1 MPPGGGG
8 SLIFSRSPDEVVD
21 VVEVGVSI
29 SGVVAVYAVGPVGVN
44 ADNASWLKFPLDA
57 LFKAF

>member
-29 SGVVAVYAVGPVGVN
+29 SGVVAVYAVGPVGVK
-44 ADNASWLKFPLDA
+44 ADNASWFKFPQKFCA
-57 LFKAF
+57 